1 MPTHDQARAEQLG
14 FEQFA
19 RALQQLLRNAPP
31 GWALVVLIAWSQVPG
46 VRLLTWLGA
55 FGLIWGFCVLVVRQ
69 VLRRG
74 PDLQRDA
81 PRLCLVAALDGLGWG
96 LCAWAVAGYSPVLD
110 AWLITLMCGVAAI
123 SATAYLTHLRAWV
136 FQLAA
141 YWLVLAASTAWKGA
155 PAWQLAAGML
165 LFYLLLFA
173 LMRPVS
179 ARLIDGLRLQLEN
192 EHMAVQLRE
201 NLQRKEHE
209 AATDALTGLSNRR
222 SLDQLLDAWVG
233 GPRANRR
240 SLALLM
246 LDIDHFKS
254 VNDRHGHA
262 VGDATLKA
270 FAERVRAQLRA
281 DDRCARYGGEEFV
294 VLLPGASQEK
304 AQEIAERLRA
314 AVAAQPLV
322 DTPRI
327 ANTVSIG
334 VAWMAEGDDAEALL
348 KRADAALYRAKEGG
362 RNRVVS
368 D

>member
-1 MPTHDQARAEQLG
+1 MPAHDQARAEQLG

-19 RALQQLLRNAPP
+19 RALQLLLRNAPP
-31 GWALVVLIAWSQVPG
+31 GWAFVVVIAWGQVPAAH
-46 VRLLTWLGA
+46 LLSWLGVFAALWA
-55 FGLIWGFCVLVVRQ
+55 FCFMTARRVLA
-69 VLRRG
+69 LG
-74 PDLQRDA
+74 PQRPRDA
-81 PRLCLVAALDGLGWG
+81 PRLYLVAALDGTGWG

-123 SATAYLTHLRAWV
+123 SATAYLTHMRAWG
-136 FQLAA
+136 FQLAG
-141 YWLVLAASTAWKGA
+141 YWLPLAACTLWRGA
-155 PAWQLAAGML
+155 PAWQLAAGSL
-165 LFYLLLFA
+165 LFYALLYA
-173 LMRPVS
+173 LMRPVA
-179 ARLIDGLRLQLEN
+179 ARLIEGLRLQLEN
-192 EHMAVQLRE
+192 ERLALQLRE
-201 NLQRKEHE
+201 NLERKEHE

-233 GPRANRR
+233 GPQANRR

-246 LDIDHFKS
+246 LDIDHFKG

-270 FAERVRAQLRA
+270 FAERVRAQLRS

-304 AQEIAERLRA
+304 ALEISERLRS
-314 AVAAQPLV
+314 AVAVTPLVAQPL
-322 DTPRI
+322 I

-348 KRADAALYRAKEGG
+348 KRADAALYQAKAGG
-362 RNRVVS
+362 RNRVVCI
-368 D
+368 